1 VDSPFLYKIQM
12 MQANFQVICF
22 GCVPSLK
29 MNMMAGSSLWPT
41 LSPQW
46 SDSADKKS
54 LAKHQSLSNSGL

>member
-1 VDSPFLYKIQM
+1 M

-22 GCVPSLK
+22 GCVPSLR
-29 MNMMAGSSLWPT
+29 MNMMAGSSLRPT